1 VLDESGQFERHEVDC
16 AHKSH
21 LFTFTLLLSYY
32 QYHIIIPSSID
43 HSILTTMT
51 VPDDDIDNCKQILS
65 SMLKQETQ
73 YLSVHHLHITKK
85 DSNMINN
92 VSRMRMDFLK
102 CAILDYDIVDVS
114 TREKICEWMF
124 YIINK
129 IGMQRETAV
138 IAMNYLDR
146 IMSTNT
152 PRAKRARRNK
162 REYYL
167 VAFSCLYIAVKIS
180 EPIMISVDAI
190 SELSNR
196 KYSTEAIL
204 LCERHILTSLRW
216 KLNGPTPFQFIDYML
231 LLLLP
236 GNGDDADPNTPLKL
250 CTTEARRQVEVAV
263 HDAACVPLRRSTI
276 FISAL
281 LNSLDGVSED
291 SVSSDDKIKFIR
303 QISDVVGYDVEESLM
318 ITACRKRL
326 ISVDRH

>member
-1 VLDESGQFERHEVDC
+1 MTNDDNIDEC
-16 AHKSH
+16 
-21 LFTFTLLLSYY
+21 
-32 QYHIIIPSSID
+32 I
-43 HSILTTMT
+43 
-51 VPDDDIDNCKQILS
+51 QILS

-85 DSNMINN
+85 DSNINN
-92 VSRMRMDFLK
+92 VSRMRDFSK
-102 CAILDYDIVDVS
+102 NRDYDIVDVS

-124 YIINK
+124 YLIDK
-129 IGMQRETAV
+129 IGMQRETAI

-146 IMSTNT
+146 FMSTKT

-180 EPIMISVDAI
+180 EHIMISADAI

-204 LCERHILTSLRW
+204 SCERHILASLRW

-231 LLLLP
+231 QLLP
-236 GNGDDADPNTPLKL
+236 GNGDAIKL
-250 CTTEARRQVEVAV
+250 CTIEARRQVEVAV

-276 FISAL
+276 SISAL
-281 LNSLDGVSED
+281 LNSLDRVSED
-291 SVSSDDKIKFIR
+291 SMSSDEKIEFIR
-303 QISDVVGYDVEESLM
+303 RISGVVGYDVEESLM
-318 ITACRKRL
+318 ITACRNRL
-326 ISVDRH
+326 ISVDRQ

>member
-1 VLDESGQFERHEVDC
+1 
-16 AHKSH
+16 
-21 LFTFTLLLSYY
+21 
-32 QYHIIIPSSID
+32 
-43 HSILTTMT
+43 
-51 VPDDDIDNCKQILS
+51 
-65 SMLKQETQ
+65 
-73 YLSVHHLHITKK
+73 
-85 DSNMINN
+85 MINN

-146 IMSTNT
+146 FMSTNT

-180 EPIMISVDAI
+180 EPIMISADAI

-204 LCERHILTSLRW
+204 SCERRILTSLRW

-231 LLLLP
+231 QLLP
-236 GNGDDADPNTPLKL
+236 GNGDALKL
-250 CTTEARRQVEVAV
+250 CTNARHQVEVAV
-263 HDAACVPLRRSTI
+263 HDAACVPLLRSTI
-276 FISAL
+276 SISAL
-281 LNSLDGVSED
+281 LNSLDRVAEESM
-291 SVSSDDKIKFIR
+291 SSDDKIKFIR
-303 QISDVVGYDVEESLM
+303 KISDVVGYDVEESLM
-318 ITACRKRL
+318 ITACRNRL
-326 ISVDRH
+326 ISVDRQ